1 MFCYL
6 LAGVLVAILSFLLS
20 DSRHCKN
27 LTEKKSKGKEAT
39 GKTLDQL
46 VIISSLSG
54 YLTTRHLYS
63 IFTKIPN
70 FYHHI
75 QQLSPLPWTSKNFPF
90 EKAFPRQ
97 VVSTPPGVI
106 LDLQQH
112 CGIILRRRHGRRRRQ
127 LLTSCRWYQGLGG
140 GWGPAPT
147 FGDTVVSFKRG
158 VNQAIFIT
166 RLINPTYGTYIT
178 NFVAT

>member
-1 MFCYL
+1 MEEILHLLICSFSHYL
-6 LAGVLVAILSFLLS
+6 QGFTHPRWLFGISEPSTA
-20 DSRHCKN
+20 
-27 LTEKKSKGKEAT
+27 
-39 GKTLDQL
+39 
-46 VIISSLSG
+46 ISSLSG

-70 FYHHI
+70 FYNQLHTTT
-75 QQLSPLPWTSKNFPF
+75 LSPPMNFQKLSLWKNLPQGK
-90 EKAFPRQ
+90 
-97 VVSTPPGVI
+97 VSTPPGRRG

-112 CGIILRRRHGRRRRQ
+112 GGIILRRRHGRRRWQ
-127 LLTSCRWYQGLGG
+127 LLGRVGWKGG
-140 GWGPAPT
+140 TWLEDGGRPPT